1 MITKELMKSSKQKQK
16 LNSKFFKSRT
26 KENEVIYKAYK
37 NLFEAI
43 RKKSKRTYYSE
54 LFAKYKNDIKNT
66 WKIINEI
73 ISNTKNKG
81 KISQKKLL

>member
-1 MITKELMKSSKQKQK
+1 MKSSKQKQK
-16 LNSKFFKSRT
+16 LYSKFLKLIT
-26 KENEVIYKAYK
+26 KENGVIYKAYK

-66 WKIINEI
+66 LNIINEI
-73 ISNTKNKG
+73 ISNTKNDRKD
-81 KISQKKLL
+81 LPETLA